1 MKHLQNIRPYQ
12 INEDQPVFLRMNQY
26 TRQVFQAQGLKLF
39 YFFCFKSISQNRHF
53 RHSCQFKILR
63 HCHHYNKV
71 VKKQLNLIR
80 PNFSLKNFILSSSG
94 FFGGKQVFQEETSLL
109 SRFKFLTKSN
119 CTKIFRKKCA
129 GGEKLM
135 IFVHVVA
142 YNNN

>member
-94 FFGGKQVFQEETSLL
+94 FLLEGNRYSRKRLVYCLALNFSQNQIVQKYFGKM
-109 SRFKFLTKSN
+109 RRRR
-119 CTKIFRKKCA
+119 KINDFRTRSS
-129 GGEKLM
+129 
-135 IFVHVVA
+135 V
-142 YNNN
+142 